1 MPVGFFVHIHER
13 AARSAERR
21 MDAPGRRGRFAVLP
35 AKSNDDA
42 RAEGA
47 SDGIVSLYIS
57 MRGEISVKPSHL
69 EGLLCIIDVW

>member
-1 MPVGFFVHIHER
+1 MPPGGEAVFLPK
-13 AARSAERR
+13 AE
-21 MDAPGRRGRFAVLP
+21 
-35 AKSNDDA
+35 KSSDDA

-69 EGLLCIIDVW
+69 HSLLCIIDV